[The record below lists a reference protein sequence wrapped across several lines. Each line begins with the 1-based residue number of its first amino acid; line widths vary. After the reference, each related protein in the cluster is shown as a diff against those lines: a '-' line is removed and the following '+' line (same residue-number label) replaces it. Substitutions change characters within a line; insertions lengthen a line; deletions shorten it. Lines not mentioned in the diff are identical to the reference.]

1 MLSLPSPVRC
11 HGRPEL
17 PSEEPCAYAGDISLS
32 EQGAVRV
39 AVQDV
44 GGHVQSLGERELRI
58 HQVQRRAEQ
67 RGGHFGGESEADW
80 LLLERVWRV
89 VEEANVVFKH
99 VVKTSERCDHTRR

>member
-1 MLSLPSPVRC
+1 M
-11 HGRPEL
+11 
-17 PSEEPCAYAGDISLS
+17 
-32 EQGAVRV
+32 RV

-89 VEEANVVFKH
+89 VGEAHVVCRH
-99 VVKTSERCDHTRR
+99 VVKHLKGATTLDAESAELKEVVRFQALSTRDCYCESLKRTACK